1 MKWNKY
7 LVRYSELN
15 IRGDK
20 RVIKEKEVN
29 APSPK
34 DVREHMHRMPKMVGA
49 RVNMR
54 VLKITKIGGPYESG
68 KGGWL

>member
-7 LVRYSELN
+7 LVRYSQLN
-15 IRGDK
+15 IAGDK

-29 APSPK
+29 APSLEV
-34 DVREHMHRMPKMVGA
+34 VRSRMHRMPKMVGA